1 MQFLRNS
8 DKVLLIATDGGGGF
22 QERWGSDTISDWLA
36 SAFVQK
42 LQQQHQKETGLDSL
56 ETWIPTHFFEALN

>member
-22 QERWGSDTISDWLA
+22 QERWGSETRSDWLF
-36 SAFVQK
+36 AFVQK
-42 LQQQHQKETGLDSL
+42 LQQQQK
-56 ETWIPTHFFEALN
+56 N